1 MRLAAATCRVLDAKL
16 PLPRNDQEV
25 IELENIMTRLGM
37 TFNSIVVLDMTDEN
51 AEGKVCF

>member
-51 AEGKVCF
+51 AEGEI